1 MSAAGPKRPAR
12 REKEVKSMKI
22 TKSCIECIAGVDGNI
37 LVQIW
42 CAECQ
47 DVHARAMRKID
58 KTVNELLK

>member
-1 MSAAGPKRPAR
+1 
-12 REKEVKSMKI
+12 MKV

-58 KTVNELLK
+58 KTVDELLKQTT